1 MVATSWSLGII
12 AGYLFGDNQL
22 DKDSEKLS
30 SDFIAR
36 RTGH

>member
-12 AGYLFGDNQL
+12 VGYLFGDNQL

-36 RTGH
+36 WTGH